1 MPDEPILTKFQ
12 LKECK
17 DNFTT
22 LSNKPAHLAA
32 IVEERH
38 TLYDERD
45 NTQRRESATALAAAN
60 LATSAALEATKQA
73 TTAAFASNKE
83 AIVKAELA
91 QSQYNASHNGLV
103 KRQDELVKKMMPRD
117 EFGLVVKN
125 LEDKFDS
132 LVVSAQESSRTHI
145 KEDDTKHSQ
154 LQADI
159 NLLRDNQIK
168 GMTKDEVL
176 ATIKTNQHWGV
187 STLIGI
193 IAICISI
200 MSFISQIIMHYAS
213 LAK

>member
-22 LSNKPAHLAA
+22 LSNKMAHLAA

-83 AIVKAELA
+83 AIAKAEIA
-91 QSQYNASHNGLV
+91 QQQYNASHNDLV
-103 KRQDELVKKMMPRD
+103 KRQDELVKKMMPR
-117 EFGLVVKN
+117 EELGLVVKN
-125 LEDKFDS
+125 LEDKTELLRSDM
-132 LVVSAQESSRTHI
+132 LVV
-145 KEDDTKHSQ
+145 
-154 LQADI
+154 
-159 NLLRDNQIK
+159 RDNQIK

-176 ATIKTNQHWGV
+176 ATIKINQHWNV

-200 MSFISQIIMHYAS
+200 MSFISQLIMHYAS